1 MKGQIV
7 MNINKI
13 AQGLAK
19 RPLVDLSVKTPK
31 IKSNTG
37 LKLPKT
43 VMEQEMLNDLIM
55 LAQANAAKVLL
66 NLK

>member
-1 MKGQIV
+1 MKGQPI
-7 MNINKI
+7 MKINKI
-13 AQGLAK
+13 AQGLAN

-37 LKLPKT
+37 LKLPRT

>member
-13 AQGLAK
+13 AQSLTK
-19 RPLVDLSVKTPK
+19 RQLLDLSVKTPK

-43 VMEQEMLNDLIM
+43 VMEQERLNDLIM

>member
-1 MKGQIV
+1 

-13 AQGLAK
+13 AQSLTK
-19 RPLVDLSVKTPK
+19 RQLLDLSVKTPK

-43 VMEQEMLNDLIM
+43 VMEQERLNDLIM